1 MEAKYFSLGNSEN
14 NQFVKIIRIIFGVVC
29 ITVAV
34 YWLNFNIKSLKTD
47 GTLWITI
54 VFLLGFGFYQIWS
67 GLGRA
72 NRFIEIAGD
81 YINLRKN
88 PVLPSVKISA
98 AEISKIEL
106 FPLSLVFFLKSEK
119 RILLRFGTTFH
130 ETNEVI
136 KDEILTFAGRNNIPL
151 EIIEDKI

>member
-1 MEAKYFSLGNSEN
+1 MDTKYFSLGNSEN
-14 NQFVKIIRIIFGVVC
+14 NQFVKIIRIVFGVVC

-72 NRFIEIAGD
+72 NRFIEIACD

-88 PVLPSVKISA
+88 PVLPSVKFSS

-119 RILLRFGTTFH
+119 RILLRFGATFH
-130 ETNEVI
+130 ETNELI